1 MIVNRRSAIRQ
12 LLFVSAGI
20 AILPAC
26 VQDDKSKASVLLKN
40 MKLSG
45 AQEKMLEELTETIIP
60 ATDTP
65 GAKAIYAHLFV
76 LKMMDDCHSG
86 KDQEEF
92 MKGMDLFERKTR
104 NELGKPFVEAGQ
116 ADREKWIAALEK
128 AKDNDPALTMFY
140 QRTRGYTIEAYTS
153 SKFYLTNVQVYKLVP
168 GKFKGCMPA

>member
-1 MIVNRRSAIRQ
+1 MIVDRRSAIRQ

-26 VQDDKSKASVLLKN
+26 LQDDKAKSSVLLKN

-76 LKMMDDCHSG
+76 LKMLDDCRSK
-86 KDQEEF
+86 KDQEQF
-92 MKGMDLFERKTR
+92 MKGMELFEKKSKE
-104 NELGKPFVEAGQ
+104 ELKKSF
-116 ADREKWIAALEK
+116 ADATPAEREKWIAALEK
-128 AKDNDPALTMFY
+128 AKDIDPALAMFY
-140 QRTRGYTIEAYTS
+140 QSTRGYTIEAYTS